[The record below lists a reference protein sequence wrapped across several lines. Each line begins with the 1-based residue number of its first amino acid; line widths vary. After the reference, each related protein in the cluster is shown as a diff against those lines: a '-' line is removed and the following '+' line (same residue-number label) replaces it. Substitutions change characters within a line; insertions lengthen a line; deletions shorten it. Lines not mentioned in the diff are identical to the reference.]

1 MILLYR
7 FISGNI
13 DQSERN
19 QAMNQLKQFKCRIL
33 VSTDLTARGIDA
45 SDVDLI
51 VCMDLAA
58 DPETY
63 LHRIGRAG
71 RYGCQGTA
79 VSFICEKDEA
89 SRFEEI
95 IDAYNLRIHQ
105 FTGFNICPFY
115 LK

>member
-1 MILLYR
+1 
-7 FISGNI
+7 
-13 DQSERN
+13 
-19 QAMNQLKQFKCRIL
+19 MNQLKQFKCRIL

-95 IDAYNLRIHQ
+95 IDAYNLRIQQ
-105 FTGFNICPFY
+105 FTGLTNFIFVFETFIIFEINKLNQKI
-115 LK
+115 